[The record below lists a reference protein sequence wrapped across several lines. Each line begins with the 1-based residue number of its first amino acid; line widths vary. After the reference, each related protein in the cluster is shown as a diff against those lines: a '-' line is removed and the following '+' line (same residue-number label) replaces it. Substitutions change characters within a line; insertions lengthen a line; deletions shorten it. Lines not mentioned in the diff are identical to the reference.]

1 MGSRTNPRDFPGGPV
16 VKTPF
21 SQGRRHGFD
30 PRSGNQDPTCCM
42 VQPKKRKKRT
52 NPSEVFL
59 GYQEN
64 ERSKGGVREKQ
75 PFIIG
80 SS

>member
-1 MGSRTNPRDFPGGPV
+1 MILGQRTKIPHAAWC
-16 VKTPF
+16 
-21 SQGRRHGFD
+21 SQ
-30 PRSGNQDPTCCM
+30 
-42 VQPKKRKKRT
+42 KKKKRT
-52 NPSEVFL
+52 NPSEVLL

-80 SS
+80 SPGEANHTKNKFNEVSVCFLIRDHFVKL